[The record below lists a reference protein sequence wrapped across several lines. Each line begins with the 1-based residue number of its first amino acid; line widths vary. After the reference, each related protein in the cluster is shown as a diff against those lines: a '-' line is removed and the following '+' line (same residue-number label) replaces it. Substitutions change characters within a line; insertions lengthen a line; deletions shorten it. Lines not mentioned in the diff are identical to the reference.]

1 MAQPSLLEQKRA
13 LRHLMR
19 TRRERLDAAE
29 RVGASR
35 AAAQAL
41 AALPEFQAARTF
53 SAFVPTRGEIDL
65 SEAITARV
73 DAGAR
78 LALPRVF
85 PDPPR
90 MRFFAVTAESPLV
103 PGSFGILEPPAD
115 ATEVA
120 AAELD
125 VLLVPGL
132 AFDTEGR
139 RLGYGGGYYDETAR
153 RLRGAALNPG
163 RGFLVGV
170 GFDFQLIPSC
180 PAGEADVAIECVVT
194 DARVVRRGGR

>member
-1 MAQPSLLEQKRA
+1 MAEPSLVEQKRA

-29 RVGASR
+29 RVRASR
-35 AAAQAL
+35 AAAQLL
-41 AALPEFQAARTF
+41 AALPEFQAARVF
-53 SAFVPTRGEIDL
+53 SAFVPTRGEVDL
-65 SEAITARV
+65 SEAIAARTAS
-73 DAGAR
+73 GAQ

-90 MRFFAVTAESPLV
+90 LRFFAVTPETPLSP
-103 PGSFGILEPPAD
+103 GTYGILEPPTD
-115 ATEVA
+115 APEVSA
-120 AAELD
+120 EELD

-132 AFDTEGR
+132 AFDLSLR

-170 GFDFQLIPSC
+170 GFDFQLIPNC
-180 PAGEADVAIECVVT
+180 PAGEADVAIDCVVT
-194 DARVVRRGGR
+194 DARVVRRG

>member
-1 MAQPSLLEQKRA
+1 MPEASLVEQKRA
-13 LRHLMR
+13 LRQVMR
-19 TRRERLDAAE
+19 TRRERLDADE
-29 RVGASR
+29 RARASR
-35 AAAQAL
+35 AAAQLL
-41 AALPEFQAARTF
+41 AGVPEFQAARVF

-65 SEAITARV
+65 SEAIEAHV
-73 DAGAR
+73 AAGAR

-90 MRFFAVTAESPLV
+90 MRFFAVTPETPLR
-103 PGSFGILEPPAD
+103 PGGFGILEPPPEAQ
-115 ATEVA
+115 EIA
-120 AAELD
+120 AAGLD

-132 AFDTEGR
+132 AFDPSLR

-180 PAGEADVAIECVVT
+180 PAGEADVAIDCVVT
-194 DARVVRRGGR
+194 DARVVRRG

>member
-1 MAQPSLLEQKRA
+1 MAEPSLVEQKRA

-29 RVGASR
+29 RVRASR
-35 AAAQAL
+35 AGAQLL
-41 AALPEFQAARTF
+41 ASLPEFQAARVF
-53 SAFVPTRGEIDL
+53 AAFVPTRGEIDL
-65 SEAITARV
+65 SGAIAARTTS
-73 DAGAR
+73 GAQ

-90 MRFFAVTAESPLV
+90 LRFFAVTPETPLQ
-103 PGSFGILEPPAD
+103 PGTYGILEPPVEAP
-115 ATEVA
+115 EVA
-120 AAELD
+120 AEELD

-132 AFDTEGR
+132 AFDLSLR

-163 RGFLVGV
+163 RGFLIGV

-180 PAGEADVAIECVVT
+180 PAGEADVAIDCLVT
-194 DARVVRRGGR
+194 DARVVRRG

>member
-1 MAQPSLLEQKRA
+1 MPEASLVEQKRA
-13 LRHLMR
+13 LRQLMR
-19 TRRERLDAAE
+19 TRRERLDVAE
-29 RVGASR
+29 RVRASR
-35 AAAQAL
+35 AAAQLL
-41 AALPEFQAARTF
+41 AGVPEFQAARLF

-65 SEAITARV
+65 SEAIEARV
-73 DAGAR
+73 AGGAR

-90 MRFFAVTAESPLV
+90 MRFFAVTAETPLR
-103 PGSFGILEPPAD
+103 PGSFGILEPPPEAQ
-115 ATEVA
+115 EIA

-132 AFDTEGR
+132 AFDPSLR

-180 PAGEADVAIECVVT
+180 PAGEADVAIDCVVT
-194 DARVVRRGGR
+194 DVRVVRRG

>member
-1 MAQPSLLEQKRA
+1 MAEPSLVEQKRA

-19 TRRERLDAAE
+19 TRRERRDAPE
-29 RVGASR
+29 RVRGSR
-35 AAAQAL
+35 AAAQFL
-41 AALPEFQAARTF
+41 AALPEFQAARVF
-53 SAFVPTRGEIDL
+53 SAFVPTRGEVDL
-65 SEAITARV
+65 SEAIAARTAS
-73 DAGAR
+73 GAQ

-90 MRFFAVTAESPLV
+90 LRFFAVTPETPLSP
-103 PGSFGILEPPAD
+103 GTYGILEPPVGAP
-115 ATEVA
+115 EVSA
-120 AAELD
+120 EELD

-132 AFDTEGR
+132 AFDLSLR

-170 GFDFQLIPSC
+170 GFDFQLIPNC
-180 PAGEADVAIECVVT
+180 PAGEADVAIDCVVT
-194 DARVVRRGGR
+194 DARVVRRG

>member
-1 MAQPSLLEQKRA
+1 MAEPSLVEQKRA

-29 RVGASR
+29 RVRASR
-35 AAAQAL
+35 AAAQLL
-41 AALPEFQAARTF
+41 AALPEFQAARVF
-53 SAFVPTRGEIDL
+53 SAFVPTRGEVDL
-65 SEAITARV
+65 SEAIVARTTS
-73 DAGAR
+73 GAQ

-90 MRFFAVTAESPLV
+90 LRFFAVTPETPLQ
-103 PGSFGILEPPAD
+103 PGTFGILEPPVGAP
-115 ATEVA
+115 EVSA
-120 AAELD
+120 EELD

-132 AFDTEGR
+132 AFDLSLR

-170 GFDFQLIPSC
+170 GFDFQLIPNC
-180 PAGEADVAIECVVT
+180 PAGEADVAIDCVVT
-194 DARVVRRGGR
+194 DARVVRRG

>member
-1 MAQPSLLEQKRA
+1 MAEPSLVEQKRA

-29 RVGASR
+29 RVRASR
-35 AAAQAL
+35 AAARLL
-41 AALPEFQAARTF
+41 AALPEFQAARVF
-53 SAFVPTRGEIDL
+53 SAFVPTRGEVDL
-65 SEAITARV
+65 SEAIAARTTS
-73 DAGAR
+73 GAQ

-90 MRFFAVTAESPLV
+90 LRFFAVTAETRLQ
-103 PGSFGILEPPAD
+103 PGTYGILEPPAE
-115 ATEVA
+115 APEVA
-120 AAELD
+120 AEELD

-132 AFDTEGR
+132 AFDLSLR

-170 GFDFQLIPSC
+170 GFDFQLIPNC
-180 PAGEADVAIECVVT
+180 PAGEADVAIDCVVT
-194 DARVVRRGGR
+194 DARVVRRG